1 MPNSNDDYY
10 GYSPYKLAYE
20 HPSIHGLF
28 VIIRGRANITDK
40 ATGKAKG
47 YCITSIGGFAKEMNV
62 SKQTVI
68 TWKNILEK
76 EGYIRTVTTGRGKVN
91 KIYPLWNYDNVS
103 MTSEV
108 DLTSKADL
116 NSLGSEVD
124 LNSLG
129 GKVDLTSKA
138 DLNSLGGKADL
149 TSKADLNSLSGK
161 ADLTSKADFTQL
173 VKQTLPKDKY
183 IELNNNIYANDICV
197 NASCDDV
204 QNNDTQNAKEAPTQK
219 EVSDTLE
226 LLFAEWYSSYPRKK
240 GKQGAKKAFLKIMKL
255 TGRAEREAFGDY
267 AGKSCTDKVAMMKQV
282 ATRQARET
290 EPQYIPY
297 PSTWLNGYRWQ
308 DSTDTAPT
316 ANSTEGYSKAYADEF
331 GV

>member
-116 NSLGSEVD
+116 NSLG
-124 LNSLG
+124 
-129 GKVDLTSKA
+129 
-138 DLNSLGGKADL
+138 
-149 TSKADLNSLSGK
+149 GK

-204 QNNDTQNAKEAPTQK
+204 QNNDIQNAKEAPTQK
-219 EVSDTLE
+219 EASDTLE

>member
-1 MPNSNDDYY
+1 MPNLNDDYY

-116 NSLGSEVD
+116 NSLGS
-124 LNSLG
+124 
-129 GKVDLTSKA
+129 
-138 DLNSLGGKADL
+138 KADL
-149 TSKADLNSLSGK
+149 TSKADLNSLGSK
-161 ADLTSKADFTQL
+161 VDLTSKADLTQL
-173 VKQTLPKDKY
+173 VKQALPKDKY
-183 IELNNNIYANDICV
+183 IELNNNIYANNICV

-204 QNNDTQNAKEAPTQK
+204 QNNDIQNAKEALTQK
-219 EVSDTLE
+219 EASDTLE

-240 GKQGAKKAFLKIMKL
+240 DKQGAKKAFLKVMKL
-255 TGRAEREAFGDY
+255 TGKNEKEAFGEY
-267 AGKSCTDKVAMMKQV
+267 AGKPPAEKVAMMKQV

-297 PSTWLNGYRWQ
+297 PSTWLNGCRWQ

-316 ANSTEGYSKAYADEF
+316 SNSTEGYSKAYADEF

>member
-1 MPNSNDDYY
+1 MISSVRIIGAVFDMPNSNDDYY

-116 NSLGSEVD
+116 NSLG
-124 LNSLG
+124 
-129 GKVDLTSKA
+129 
-138 DLNSLGGKADL
+138 
-149 TSKADLNSLSGK
+149 GK

-183 IELNNNIYANDICV
+183 IELNNNIYANGICV

-219 EVSDTLE
+219 EASDTLE

>member
-1 MPNSNDDYY
+1 MISSVRIIGAVFDMPNSNDDYY

-116 NSLGSEVD
+116 NSLGS
-124 LNSLG
+124 
-129 GKVDLTSKA
+129 KA
-138 DLNSLGGKADL
+138 DL
-149 TSKADLNSLSGK
+149 
-161 ADLTSKADFTQL
+161 TQL
-173 VKQTLPKDKY
+173 VKQALPKDKY
-183 IELNNNIYANDICV
+183 IELNNNIYANNICV

-204 QNNDTQNAKEAPTQK
+204 QNNDIQNAKEALTQK
-219 EVSDTLE
+219 EASDTLE

-240 GKQGAKKAFLKIMKL
+240 DKQGAKKAFLKVMKL
-255 TGRAEREAFGDY
+255 TGKNEKEAFGEY
-267 AGKSCTDKVAMMKQV
+267 AGKPPAEKVAMMKQV

-297 PSTWLNGYRWQ
+297 PSTWLNGCRWQ

-316 ANSTEGYSKAYADEF
+316 SNSTEGYSKAYADEF